1 MYVCIYGELVWLFIR
16 KFRYKMY
23 DEQRRKQNIK
33 SAAKKKKDTHTH
45 KKYYDYV
52 CVYVYMC
59 VCACVFF
66 WGGGGGLL
74 GGGGDLVEPIYMKCE
89 EK

>member
-1 MYVCIYGELVWLFIR
+1 MYVCMANWYGYLFANSDINCMTSSGESR
-16 KFRYKMY
+16 ILNLL
-23 DEQRRKQNIK
+23 Q
-33 SAAKKKKDTHTH
+33 KKTHTH
-45 KKYYDYV
+45 TRSTMIM

-59 VCACVFF
+59 VCVCVFF

-74 GGGGDLVEPIYMKCE
+74 GGGGDLVEPIYMKSE